1 MLAKASQEERMLLYR
16 LDAEVANLPYM
27 ADACDELGKLAERD
41 SLLGTTA
48 PDHCSEGAA
57 VWGVRAERNLSQR
70 RQGGS
75 GRSVKV
81 VATIES

>member
-1 MLAKASQEERMLLYR
+1 
-16 LDAEVANLPYM
+16 
-27 ADACDELGKLAERD
+27 
-41 SLLGTTA
+41 
-48 PDHCSEGAA
+48 

-81 VATIES
+81 VAVGRHVCIRGVWC